1 MLNKYFKLIS
11 LKVKN
16 KESRGIRFFVPFIT
30 LTDAYGDFVDLMVLL
45 SLIMPGVIIN
55 TGGKR
60 TLTLKDIAKFAQLGE
75 HAVDEMILSEPFD
88 LVDVESPDAIVK
100 IRIR

>member
-1 MLNKYFKLIS
+1 LFYL
-11 LKVKN
+11 V
-16 KESRGIRFFVPFIT
+16 
-30 LTDAYGDFVDLMVLL
+30 
-45 SLIMPGVIIN
+45 N